1 LSRPNRQSLRL
12 RGYDYATVGAY
23 FVTICAAAQW
33 PTFGDVAGDEMKLS
47 ALGKL
52 VREHWIAIPLHW
64 AGVELDSFI
73 VMPNHL
79 HGIVV
84 LTRAGQGPP
93 LPAVVGA
100 FKAGVSREAGGSVW
114 QRTFHD
120 RVIRSELELQAL
132 RQYVADN
139 PLRWALDRENPAR
152 SE

>member
-1 LSRPNRQSLRL
+1 M
-12 RGYDYATVGAY
+12 
-23 FVTICAAAQW
+23 
-33 PTFGDVAGDEMKLS
+33 FGDVAGDEVKLS

-93 LPAVVGA
+93 LPTVVAA
-100 FKAGVSREAGGSVW
+100 FKAGVSREASGSVW